1 MRRAR
6 MLSIWPPSLYCPVE
20 EVYPMKAQLSI
31 EFLLLFLLAL
41 LFVHILSYALLSER
55 SEAMLLEDD
64 ARAIARAGDGAR
76 AVEAWSNSGMEMD
89 FDLEDQGLSFR
100 VQGDKLMIDHEG
112 KVIEIG
118 GIYSGSDI
126 EAE

>member
-1 MRRAR
+1 
-6 MLSIWPPSLYCPVE
+6 
-20 EVYPMKAQLSI
+20 MKAQLSI
-31 EFLLLFLLAL
+31 EFLLLFLLSL
-41 LFVHILSYALLSER
+41 VFVNILSYALLSER

-76 AVEAWSNSGMEMD
+76 ALEAWSNSGMEMD
-89 FDLEDQGLSFR
+89 FDLQDEGLSFR
-100 VQGDKLMIDHEG
+100 VQGDELMVSHEG
-112 KVIEIG
+112 RVIEVG